1 MPESKR
7 RSALSR
13 SAPRGLLKNCG
24 ALNQPNYH
32 RFGCKGETK
41 AENYTCRMENNRETA
56 DNKGGEQ
63 MRQTGRQTERERERE
78 TGGKLNNDLCR
89 LHPPDRSRQ
98 YEGKELRQRDFFVC
112 FLFLGWR

>member
-7 RSALSR
+7 RSAPSR

-63 MRQTGRQTERERERE
+63 MRQTGRQTERERERDRRE
-78 TGGKLNNDLCR
+78 T
-89 LHPPDRSRQ
+89 
-98 YEGKELRQRDFFVC
+98 E
-112 FLFLGWR
+112 